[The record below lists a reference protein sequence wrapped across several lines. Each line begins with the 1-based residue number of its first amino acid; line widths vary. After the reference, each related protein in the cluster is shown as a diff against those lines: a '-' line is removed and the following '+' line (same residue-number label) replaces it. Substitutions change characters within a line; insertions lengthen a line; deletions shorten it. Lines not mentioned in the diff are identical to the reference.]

1 MSLLLLLFLMVMVEV
16 KDAVRS
22 STDDI
27 HDNDDTE
34 VRFQRPPDWYDKD
47 IHTVRCIMSMDL
59 L

>member
-1 MSLLLLLFLMVMVEV
+1 MVMVEV